1 MASSSKLHIDDDT
14 DSSISDNESLD
25 ITVERKI
32 AGGFNFTQED
42 DFLNLLCD
50 NEKLA
55 ASCVNTIGKDGNR
68 VGSPE
73 KEATEMDMPDS
84 DEEGIGVDFA
94 VHNPMMKWSLMKPT
108 EKEIYESP
116 EQLRFA
122 LTNYAVANGY
132 PLRFTRC
139 DKKRIQVKCG
149 KGEDGKTCPFVLW
162 PRGWDANDLSK

>member
-14 DSSISDNESLD
+14 DSSISDNESL
-25 ITVERKI
+25 ERKI

-84 DEEGIGVDFA
+84 GEEGIGVDFA
-94 VHNPMMKWSLMKPT
+94 VHNPMTKWSLMKPT
-108 EKEIYESP
+108 EKRN
-116 EQLRFA
+116 L
-122 LTNYAVANGY
+122 
-132 PLRFTRC
+132 
-139 DKKRIQVKCG
+139 
-149 KGEDGKTCPFVLW
+149 
-162 PRGWDANDLSK
+162 